1 MANELITNAL
11 QGAGEGAAEQI
22 TQGFFERIFALY
34 NQFIS
39 IFPEQ
44 YQWIV
49 SIIIILAVASF
60 LWNLIR
66 KNWLWVILLVVIFPG
81 ALPVLKNIFDS
92 LAKLF
97 IGK

>member
-1 MANELITNAL
+1 MANELIANAI
-11 QGAGEGAAEQI
+11 QGAGQDAAQQM

-44 YQWIV
+44 YQWII
-49 SIIIILAVASF
+49 SAIIILAVASF

-66 KNWLWVILLVVIFPG
+66 KNWLWIILLIVVFPG
-81 ALPVLKNIFDS
+81 ALPILKNIFDS
-92 LAKLF
+92 LTKLF